1 MKRQANKQRGATA
14 VEFALAFL
22 LFLTF
27 TLAVVDFSRMLFTWN
42 AVNEATRAGARY
54 AVVCQDTGSGTG
66 PVLTRMQA
74 MVPAIQGVNLSWQP
88 SGCTSSTCESL
99 TLSVS
104 NLQYRWISP
113 IAGLAALA
121 PITMP
126 AFSTTLRRE
135 SMRQDVNSGSI
146 C

>member
-1 MKRQANKQRGATA
+1 M
-14 VEFALAFL
+14 EFALAFL

-54 AVVCQDTGSGTG
+54 AAVCHDGVSATT
-66 PVLTRMQA
+66 PVLARMQG
-74 MVPAIQGVNLSWQP
+74 MVPAIQAIDLQWQP
-88 SGCTSSTCESL
+88 TGCTVSTCESL

-113 IAGLAALA
+113 IAGIASIA
-121 PITMP
+121 PIPMP
-126 AFSTTLRRE
+126 TFSTSLVREAMRR
-135 SMRQDVNSGSI
+135 DPI
-146 C
+146 AAAAAC